1 MYQAT
6 AKVHVRRKAIIENR
20 WANVFA
26 IRTPTKVTIPR
37 ARRVMR
43 FESFNDEI
51 AQPPW
56 LSVDPPSRFGPR
68 GERVASQTPVPPSLP
83 RSND

>member
-1 MYQAT
+1 MYQVT

-51 AQPPW
+51 AKPPL
-56 LSVDPPSRFGPR
+56 LSVDPPFSVRAAWRAR
-68 GERVASQTPVPPSLP
+68 GEPNARPALAAAQQ
-83 RSND
+83 